1 MKGNNSSDVRVDVDA
16 LQSRASRQA
25 AVVDAAADC
34 VAELKAG
41 GFGEWWRD
49 GRENPLAGRIADIA
63 DRLDCAASDVGA
75 FTAGLRRQVVE
86 LSAADEMAAEALAGR
101 R

>member
-1 MKGNNSSDVRVDVDA
+1 MRVDVDA
-16 LQSRASRQA
+16 LQSRAARQVA
-25 AVVDAAADC
+25 LADAAADC
-34 VAELKAG
+34 VAELRSG

-49 GRENPLAGRIADIA
+49 GRGNPLAGRIAAIA

-75 FTAGLRRQVVE
+75 FTMGLRRQVVE
-86 LSAADEMAAEALAGR
+86 LSAADEIAADVVAGR